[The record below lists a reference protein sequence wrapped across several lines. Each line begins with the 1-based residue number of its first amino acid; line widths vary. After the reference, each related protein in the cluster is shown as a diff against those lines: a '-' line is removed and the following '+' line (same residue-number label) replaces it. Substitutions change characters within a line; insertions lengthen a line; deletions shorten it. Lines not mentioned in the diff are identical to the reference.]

1 MALVVEFT
9 NDHCGVSNKK
19 LFHQDLFGK
28 KPKKKRNVINK
39 TGAKTKKT
47 ALVGISVA

>member
-19 LFHQDLFGK
+19 LFHQDVFGK
-28 KPKKKRNVINK
+28 KQKKRNFIKPVQ
-39 TGAKTKKT
+39 KKKQ
-47 ALVGISVA
+47 LW